1 MKTLQNR
8 IGSAALA
15 CALAIT
21 FLFAGSSSQAAT
33 DPNAVRTTATVT
45 GVTGKATVFQGGK
58 SSKVKKGME
67 VGVGATI
74 STGLGTV
81 TLNLGGHGIAIV
93 QSRSTLT
100 IEELSHKIVGGETQG
115 RTKFDLKQGILL
127 GNVKKTSAASNYEVK
142 TAKGVAGIRGT
153 TYEIHAVGIFKCGE
167 GMYTVQL
174 LVTDPATNQLQ
185 VITLQPTTQLDAQGA
200 VAEVLNLTPA
210 QAQALNNAVDP
221 LLQDPNVS
229 GVIVV
234 PKTQIE
240 ATITGTVGKVRVE
253 QRNVIVE

>member
-15 CALAIT
+15 CALALT
-21 FLFAGSSSQAAT
+21 LLFTGASAQAAA

-45 GVTGKATVFQGGK
+45 GVTGRATVFQDGN

-67 VGVGATI
+67 IGVGATI

-81 TLNLGGHGIAIV
+81 TLNLGGHGNAIV

-115 RTKFDLKQGILL
+115 NTKFDLKKGILL
-127 GNVKKTSAASNYEVK
+127 GNVKKTTAASNYKVK

-153 TYEIHAVGIFKCGE
+153 TYEIHAIGIFKCGE
-167 GMYTVQL
+167 GMFTVQL
-174 LVTDPATNQLQ
+174 LVTGPDGAPQ
-185 VITLQPTTQLDAQGA
+185 VITLQSATQLDAQAA
-200 VAEVLNLTPA
+200 VAVVLNLTPA
-210 QAQALNNAVDP
+210 QAQVVNNAVNP
-221 LLQDPNVS
+221 LLANPNVR
-229 GVIVV
+229 GVILI
-234 PKTQIE
+234 PRTPIE
-240 ATITGTVGKVRVE
+240 TTITGTVGKPRVDPT
-253 QRNVIVE
+253 